1 MNAHNQLIPIEIVN
15 TVIQNENQPTCNARD
30 LHAFLEVGK
39 DFSTWIKDRIEQ
51 LGFDENQDFI
61 ILTETGE
68 YSGRGQPKKEYHLTL
83 DMAKHLSMIER
94 TPKGH
99 EARQYFIECERIVLQ
114 ELRDSA
120 SFSLDALPIS
130 MYLPEENDILC
141 IGDDGRIS
149 IGLNNR
155 FRDHPSI
162 FSGCP
167 RLVIGLPTPQ
177 FNAMSCHQS
186 ALPRPDVFGFPLWID
201 MRGREAFVK
210 NPPGYPSFSPYHMPL
225 PHSKT
230 LIIGRFSEISRLID
244 ERGYAVT
251 EFLTRKQGPR
261 S

>member
-1 MNAHNQLIPIEIVN
+1 MNADNQLIPIEIVN
-15 TVIQNENQPTCNARD
+15 TVIQNEDQPSCNARD

-39 DFSTWIKDRIEQ
+39 VFGTWITERIEQ
-51 LGFDENQDFI
+51 LGFVENQDFI
-61 ILTETGE
+61 VFPEIGKNPQG
-68 YSGRGQPKKEYHLTL
+68 GRPSKEYHLTL
-83 DMAKHLSMIER
+83 DMAKHLAMIER
-94 TPKGH
+94 TPKGKQ
-99 EARQYFIECERIVLQ
+99 ARQYFIECERIVLQ

-120 SFSLDALPIS
+120 SFSLDALPIC

-155 FRDHPSI
+155 FKPYPSNH
-162 FSGCP
+162 GTCL
-167 RLVIGLPTPQ
+167 RLVVGFPTPQ

-186 ALPRPDVFGFPLWID
+186 ALPQPDVFGFPLWIN
-201 MRGREAFVK
+201 MRGREAFVTTSDSHYYT
-210 NPPGYPSFSPYHMPL
+210 PM

-251 EFLTRKQGPR
+251 EFLTRK
-261 S
+261 